1 VVGRARSEGSSESS
15 VSHSESCKCDFVTSR
30 GLVGGGLMGWDVFE
44 MYEHFVNVQIL
55 REYTMYGGCI
65 FNNAEEVRMG

>member
-1 VVGRARSEGSSESS
+1 
-15 VSHSESCKCDFVTSR
+15 
-30 GLVGGGLMGWDVFE
+30 MGWDVFE